1 MRPLYLIILGWHES
15 QIPEAS
21 TVSACGFLSFFFS
34 FFYLGFE
41 QDNWE
46 QNERDDGLF
55 WDMLAQDQAS
65 E

>member
-1 MRPLYLIILGWHES
+1 MSPLYLIILGWHES

-21 TVSACGFLSFFFS
+21 TVSACGFLFFFFS

-55 WDMLAQDQAS
+55 WDMLARDQAS

>member
-1 MRPLYLIILGWHES
+1 M
-15 QIPEAS
+15 
-21 TVSACGFLSFFFS
+21 VSACGFLLFS

-41 QDNWE
+41 QENWE

-55 WDMLAQDQAS
+55 WDMLAQSQAS

>member
-1 MRPLYLIILGWHES
+1 MLLGWHES

-21 TVSACGFLSFFFS
+21 MVSACGFLLFS

-41 QDNWE
+41 QENWE

-55 WDMLAQDQAS
+55 WDMLAQSQAS